1 MSCSHCKRTLP
12 LSSFLANASADLGS
26 RVFAT
31 CLHCRERSRSRRRA
45 SQPFHLHN
53 LSSLAQLQSQHI
65 KSLGAPC
72 SLYSCRHP
80 CATSPGAG
88 FLPAKQWGYIRDF
101 HKELDEVRMETCSW
115 CQEHWFAMDLKDGIC
130 HSCFLRDKGN
140 KTPFLM
146 SAENEMD
153 PGELPTHLPE
163 LSQVEEMVIAQSQ
176 YVQMMVYRY
185 RGHQYHYTG
194 HCVSFLQSN
203 AKMVDLLPTLP
214 SELDVVVLQPPDQ
227 VMETD
232 PRYRR

>member
-1 MSCSHCKRTLP
+1 MP
-12 LSSFLANASADLGS
+12 A
-26 RVFAT
+26 
-31 CLHCRERSRSRRRA
+31 
-45 SQPFHLHN
+45 QPV
-53 LSSLAQLQSQHI
+53 
-65 KSLGAPC
+65 P
-72 SLYSCRHP
+72 P
-80 CATSPGAG
+80 PGAG
-88 FLPAKQWGYIRDF
+88 FLPAEQWGYIRDF
-101 HKELDEVRMETCSW
+101 HKELDEVRMETCSR
-115 CQEHWFAMDLKDGIC
+115 CQERWFAMDLKDGIC

-146 SAENEMD
+146 STENEMD

-163 LSQVEEMVIAQSQ
+163 LSQVEEMVIARSH
-176 YVQMMVYRY
+176 VQMMVYRY

-232 PRYRR
+232 PRYPRQFRSDFRVRKGRVITWLHFLCLSYIYYFKYLLSLIRGLLRFILYISI

>member
-65 KSLGAPC
+65 KSRGP
-72 SLYSCRHP
+72 CRHP

-88 FLPAKQWGYIRDF
+88 FLPAEQWGYIRDF
-101 HKELDEVRMETCSW
+101 HKELDEVRMETCSR
-115 CQEHWFAMDLKDGIC
+115 CQERWFAMDLKDGIC
-130 HSCFLRDKGN
+130 HSCFLRDKG
-140 KTPFLM
+140 
-146 SAENEMD
+146 
-153 PGELPTHLPE
+153 
-163 LSQVEEMVIAQSQ
+163 
-176 YVQMMVYRY
+176 
-185 RGHQYHYTG
+185 
-194 HCVSFLQSN
+194 
-203 AKMVDLLPTLP
+203 LP

-232 PRYRR
+232 PRYPRQFRSDFLGSAKGE

>member
-12 LSSFLANASADLGS
+12 LSSFLANASADLGR

-65 KSLGAPC
+65 KSLGP
-72 SLYSCRHP
+72 CRHP

-88 FLPAKQWGYIRDF
+88 FLPAEQWGYIRDF
-101 HKELDEVRMETCSW
+101 HKELDEVRMETCSL
-115 CQEHWFAMDLKDGIC
+115 CQERWFAMDLKDGIC

-140 KTPFLM
+140 KTPFLV

-163 LSQVEEMVIAQSQ
+163 LSQVEEMVSL
-176 YVQMMVYRY
+176 
-185 RGHQYHYTG
+185 GHM
-194 HCVSFLQSN
+194 C
-203 AKMVDLLPTLP
+203 
-214 SELDVVVLQPPDQ
+214 
-227 VMETD
+227 
-232 PRYRR
+232 R